1 MNISSSYRYLE
12 DVYLT
17 ESDRQL
23 INIAAMVLE
32 GSNFNCH
39 SGISLT

>member
-1 MNISSSYRYLE
+1 MNISFPYLYLE

-23 INIAAMVLE
+23 INIATMFLE
-32 GSNFNCH
+32 GSNLDYVILA
-39 SGISLT
+39 SV